1 MATVLK
7 LFLLRFLATKSFG
20 GVVAALAVL
29 ALPVA
34 GVLKVVGLPLLL
46 VLGIVALPIAL
57 VLAVVGLPILLV
69 VGTVGVI
76 TAALGGLLAVGLAAV
91 KYVVPIVLI
100 VWLVRWIFRRDR
112 TPRPEDTAGA
122 SI

>member
-20 GVVAALAVL
+20 GVATGLAVL
-29 ALPVA
+29 ALPIA

-69 VGTVGVI
+69 LGTVGVI
-76 TAALGGLLAVGLAAV
+76 TAALGGLLAVGATAI
-91 KYVVPIVLI
+91 KIVVPIVLL
-100 VWLVRWIFRRDR
+100 VWFVRWMFRRDKE
-112 TPRPEDTAGA
+112 PAPEDTAGA
-122 SI
+122 AI